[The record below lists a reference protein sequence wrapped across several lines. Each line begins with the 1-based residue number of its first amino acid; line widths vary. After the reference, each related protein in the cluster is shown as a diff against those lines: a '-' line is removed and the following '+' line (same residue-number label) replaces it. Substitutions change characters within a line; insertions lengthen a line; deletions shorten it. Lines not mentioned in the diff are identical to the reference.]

1 MNNDYKTDENNSF
14 DVVLKSHKYFFELL
28 SNLSFF
34 TETVYL
40 YFHENELNMIVF
52 DNDSSH
58 RIIFGLE
65 NFFNYNCKN
74 NWVKLKIKPLL
85 RCVPINSDFPV
96 RFYMRN
102 NFKFIFVVECIENLN
117 PYAFHFPSEVI
128 TMNSMDY
135 ILFKLNDI
143 KPHYVNNQDVNDL
156 SDILE
161 MWSL

>member
-1 MNNDYKTDENNSF
+1 MNNNYKTNENNLF
-14 DVVLKSHKYFFELL
+14 DVVLKSYKYFFELL
-28 SNLSFF
+28 SSLSFF

-40 YFHENELNMIVF
+40 YFHQNELNVLVF

-65 NFFNYNCKN
+65 NFHNYNCKN

-85 RCVPINSDFPV
+85 RCVPVNNDFPV

-102 NFKFIFVVECIENLN
+102 NDKFVFVVECLEDLGA
-117 PYAFHFPSEVI
+117 YSFHFPSELI
-128 TMNSMDY
+128 TMDSMDY
-135 ILFKLNDI
+135 ILFKLNDV
-143 KPHYVNNQDVNDL
+143 KTHYANNQDVNDL